1 MNNYLRVV
9 RSSGMYCK
17 YLSKRPLLI
26 FLRSFLSFQGPAQR
40 DSQLF
45 WRSWAQ
51 SLWWSFCHMDV
62 TLVEL
67 ILMTS
72 DQGLLVIHLPSLHRV
87 GMATAAGLSYLSW
100 MHCYIPFEWC
110 MFWKMEVHCF
120 ATYICMYWVLQ
131 SCTKL
136 FQHCWKPLSGIQT
149 IKTMLHYNENRHIWR
164 CDFFCL
170 SHSP

>member
-1 MNNYLRVV
+1 MK
-9 RSSGMYCK
+9 S
-17 YLSKRPLLI
+17 
-26 FLRSFLSFQGPAQR
+26 LSFRGPAQR
-40 DSQLF
+40 FSAILEVLG
-45 WRSWAQ
+45 

-62 TLVEL
+62 TLVDL

-149 IKTMLHYNENRHIWR
+149 IKTMLHYNENRHIWKAG
-164 CDFFCL
+164 DFFAFLTHPNLRKSWQCWNSFV
-170 SHSP
+170 SHNEGPDL